1 MTLICAPITHKD
13 PNFVMET
20 QLIDDSSFLYEWKTA
35 EEDLDFL
42 DYTYCFEGKL
52 GVLSYSVIFPA
63 IFCRAKTIVS
73 SGHGEIN

>member
-1 MTLICAPITHKD
+1 MTLICSPITHKD

-42 DYTYCFEGKL
+42 DYTYCFEGKM

>member
-1 MTLICAPITHKD
+1 
-13 PNFVMET
+13 MET